1 MLRFGLLLLVVLL
14 VIGVA
19 AGFWYYNRPR
29 PHSTVKILYQGVT
42 YIRDIRNK
50 PRPVNV
56 HIIKVDLTTPGIAFL
71 VTPGPTDAERPLN
84 TRKTSDFLAEFELQ
98 VAINGDF
105 FEPVFSS
112 TSLDYYFSGDTS
124 VEVRGFA
131 ASRGD
136 IYSQARRSA
145 PTFYISA
152 NNHVSFTHP
161 PEGDIYNAISG
172 SVLFIQNGSITLP
185 QRPAPYIVEQH
196 PRSALGLDQSG
207 QYLYLVVIDGRQPNF
222 SEGVTMHEFAEILLE
237 HGVYHALNLDGG
249 GSSTLVIEDKNGKPR
264 ILNSPIYRRVPGR
277 EGPVA
282 NHLGVYA
289 RPKP

>member
-14 VIGVA
+14 LVGVA

-29 PHSTVKILYQGVT
+29 PHSTVEILYQGVT

-71 VTPGPTDAERPLN
+71 VTPGPTNAERPLN

-136 IYSQARRSA
+136 IYSQGRRSA

-152 NNHVSFTHP
+152 GNHVSFTPP

-185 QRPAPYIVEQH
+185 QRTAPYIIEQH

-207 QYLYLVVIDGRQPNF
+207 RYLYLVVIDGRQPNF

-249 GSSTLVIEDKNGKPR
+249 GSSTLVIEDKNSKPR